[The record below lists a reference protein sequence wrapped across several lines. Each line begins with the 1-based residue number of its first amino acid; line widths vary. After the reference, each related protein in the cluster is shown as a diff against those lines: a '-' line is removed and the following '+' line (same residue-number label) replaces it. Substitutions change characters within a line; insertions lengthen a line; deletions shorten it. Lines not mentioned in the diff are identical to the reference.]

1 MSEPKH
7 ESKKSDAATPLETL
21 AINTIRTLAMD
32 AVEKAGSG
40 HPGTAMA
47 LAPVAYSLW
56 MRSMKYNPRD
66 PRWFDRDRFVLS
78 AGHASILQYAM
89 LHLTGFDLSMEELQ
103 RFRQSGSLTPGHP
116 ENFVTSG
123 VETTT
128 GPLGQGVANSVG
140 LAMAEAH
147 LAAKFNRPGHN
158 IIDHFTYVICSD
170 GDLME
175 GISYEAAS
183 LAGHLGLGKLIW
195 LYDDNKITIDGN
207 TDLVFSENVQN
218 RFEAL
223 GWHVLSVAD
232 ANDISAVDESVAM
245 ARAET
250 GQPSLIIVE
259 SRIGYGSPNKQDTPD
274 AHGAPLGKEEVRLT
288 KEAYGWPIEPD
299 FWVPDEVRGHMNG
312 QVERGEALQAA
323 WRENFTSYQTDHPDL
338 AAELER
344 RIQGELPNDWDTDLP
359 QFTADD
365 NPIATRAA
373 SGHVLQA
380 LASNIP
386 ELLGGSAD
394 LSGSNNTLIDAPNFS
409 RKCPEGRNVRW
420 GIREHAMAS
429 ISNGLALHGAV
440 RPYVATFFIFT
451 DYARPAIRLAALMGV
466 PSIYVLTH
474 DSIGL
479 GADGPTHQPV
489 EHLASFRAM
498 PGVVVVR
505 PADANEVAQAWRFAI
520 ERRDGPT
527 LIVLT
532 RQKVPHFVRSNGT
545 PERELNCG
553 AYVLSPESGET
564 LHLVLLAS
572 GSEVQLA
579 CAAQTELATHG
590 VEARVVS
597 FPSWE
602 LFRQQTSEYQN
613 SVLPADIPRI
623 AVEAGASFGWAEWVG
638 SRGTVL
644 GVDKFGQSG
653 SHSDNFVDYGLTTE
667 EIVARSLKVLGQE
680 TPS

>member
-223 GWHVLSVAD
+223 GWHVLS
-232 ANDISAVDESVAM
+232 
-245 ARAET
+245 
-250 GQPSLIIVE
+250 G
-259 SRIGYGSPNKQDTPD
+259 D
-274 AHGAPLGKEEVRLT
+274 AH
-288 KEAYGWPIEPD
+288 
-299 FWVPDEVRGHMNG
+299 
-312 QVERGEALQAA
+312 
-323 WRENFTSYQTDHPDL
+323 
-338 AAELER
+338 
-344 RIQGELPNDWDTDLP
+344 
-359 QFTADD
+359 
-365 NPIATRAA
+365 
-373 SGHVLQA
+373 SG
-380 LASNIP
+380 NKI
-386 ELLGGSAD
+386 
-394 LSGSNNTLIDAPNFS
+394 
-409 RKCPEGRNVRW
+409 CC
-420 GIREHAMAS
+420 
-429 ISNGLALHGAV
+429 
-440 RPYVATFFIFT
+440 
-451 DYARPAIRLAALMGV
+451 GV
-466 PSIYVLTH
+466 P
-474 DSIGL
+474 
-479 GADGPTHQPV
+479 
-489 EHLASFRAM
+489 R
-498 PGVVVVR
+498 
-505 PADANEVAQAWRFAI
+505 
-520 ERRDGPT
+520 
-527 LIVLT
+527 
-532 RQKVPHFVRSNGT
+532 KK
-545 PERELNCG
+545 
-553 AYVLSPESGET
+553 
-564 LHLVLLAS
+564 LV
-572 GSEVQLA
+572 
-579 CAAQTELATHG
+579 AAQDRHQLVPVICHT
-590 VEARVVS
+590 VN
-597 FPSWE
+597 
-602 LFRQQTSEYQN
+602 TSAFQ
-613 SVLPADIPRI
+613 R
-623 AVEAGASFGWAEWVG
+623 
-638 SRGTVL
+638 
-644 GVDKFGQSG
+644 
-653 SHSDNFVDYGLTTE
+653 
-667 EIVARSLKVLGQE
+667 
-680 TPS
+680 

>member
-7 ESKKSDAATPLETL
+7 ESKKSDTATSLETL

-56 MRSMKYNPRD
+56 MRNMRYNPRD
-66 PRWFDRDRFVLS
+66 PFWFDRDRFVLS

-89 LHLTGFDLSMEELQ
+89 LHLTGYDLPMEELQ
-103 RFRQSGSLTPGHP
+103 QFRQSGSLTPGHP

-128 GPLGQGVANSVG
+128 GPLGQGIANSVG
-140 LAMAEAH
+140 FAMAEAH

-207 TDLVFSENVQN
+207 TDLVFSEDIPG
-218 RFEAL
+218 RFKAL
-223 GWHVLSVAD
+223 GWHVSSVAD
-232 ANDISAVDESVAM
+232 ANDISAVDESIAM

-250 GQPSLIIVE
+250 DQPSLIIVE

-274 AHGAPLGKEEVRLT
+274 AHGAPLGEEEVRLT
-288 KEAYGWPIEPD
+288 KEAYGWPIEPE
-299 FWVPDEVRGHMNG
+299 FWVPDEVRDHMHG
-312 QVERGEALQAA
+312 RVEQGETFQKA
-323 WRENFTSYQTDHPDL
+323 WREHFTNYQTDHPDL

-344 RIQGELPNDWDTDLP
+344 RIQGKLPEDWDTGLP
-359 QFTADD
+359 KFTTDD

-373 SGHVLQA
+373 SGHVLQV

-409 RKCPEGRNVRW
+409 RNCPEGRNVRW

-429 ISNGLALHGAV
+429 ISNGIALHGAV

-505 PADANEVAQAWRFAI
+505 PADANEVEQAWRFAI

-527 LIVLT
+527 LIILT
-532 RQKVPHFVRSNGT
+532 RQKVPNLARSNGT
-545 PERELNCG
+545 PEAGLNCG

-564 LHLVLLAS
+564 LHIVLLAS

-579 CAAQTELATHG
+579 CAAQTELATYG
-590 VEARVVS
+590 VTARVVS

-602 LFRQQTSEYQN
+602 LFRQQTTEYRN
-613 SVLPADIPRI
+613 SVLPEGIPRI
-623 AVEAGASFGWAEWVG
+623 AVEAGASFGWAEWIG
-638 SRGTVL
+638 SEGTVL

-653 SHSDNFVDYGLTTE
+653 SHSDNFVDYGLTVE
-667 EIVARSLKVLGQE
+667 EIIARSLERLGQE
-680 TPS
+680 TSS